1 MTTQTLTSDMTSMF
15 TAAHRQALH
24 ALRDHYQQERD
35 LLSNRELARLRFL
48 RWLHDH
54 GRLAP

>member
-15 TAAHRQALH
+15 TAAQRQALY
-24 ALRDHYQQERD
+24 ALRDRYLQERD
-35 LLSNRELARLRFL
+35 LFSTRELARLRFL
-48 RWLHDH
+48 RWLHDR

>member
-24 ALRDHYQQERD
+24 ALRDRYQQ
-35 LLSNRELARLRFL
+35 
-48 RWLHDH
+48 
-54 GRLAP
+54 

>member
-15 TAAHRQALH
+15 TAAQRQALH
-24 ALRDHYQQERD
+24 ALRDRYQQERD
-35 LLSNRELARLRFL
+35 LFSTRELARLRFL